1 MSVVRRVAKRFGSS
15 LLERYWPEIE
25 HLSDGL
31 GSAVSFKIPAFRY
44 VADLKELF
52 ALARRWVIT
61 HEQYGPWVIVC
72 TPTEIDL
79 PCGRHLVVHRQGSL
93 SPNFRIRWRSLI
105 CLLVTKDG
113 QY

>member
-61 HEQYGPWVIVC
+61 SGCSPWIQ
-72 TPTEIDL
+72 TGL
-79 PCGRHLVVHRQGSL
+79 GSESEKTSFTAPLAPPL
-93 SPNFRIRWRSLI
+93 SDRALNSPGSTTMSPR
-105 CLLVTKDG
+105 G
-113 QY
+113 

>member
-61 HEQYGPWVIVC
+61 LNHH
-72 TPTEIDL
+72 L
-79 PCGRHLVVHRQGSL
+79 PVLVRHPRQHGRPPQTDQPGSRNPERGKSGQRRCSFQSVH
-93 SPNFRIRWRSLI
+93 
-105 CLLVTKDG
+105 TA
-113 QY
+113 